1 MINFQQ
7 KIPFAIRAMLRII
20 LIRSRGINDFNQR
33 ISVESHEVC
42 LLAQILIGG
51 WLNTGQRNPKC
62 FGIQPTVEK
71 ELELEFVFF
80 QAARITF
87 EHIMMM
93 QKIPDEKLVDG
104 FSVFQLN
111 DMIKELAP
119 QVFLFWIRLI
129 NIDISEIN
137 AIPQESLIQQSIVR
151 VNDLELLYTYCKR
164 SFDSFSKSNDA
175 SQPQDQDILARRSSF
190 TAIMVRIDNLAIEI
204 DLEASE
210 SFSFAE

>member
-51 WLNTGQRNPKC
+51 WLNMGQRNPKC

-87 EHIMMM
+87 EHVMMM
-93 QKIPDEKLVDG
+93 QKIPDEILVDG

-164 SFDSFSKSNDA
+164 SLDSFSKRNDA
-175 SQPQDQDILARRSSF
+175 SQPQDQEILARRSSF

-204 DLEASE
+204 DL
-210 SFSFAE
+210 